1 MANNQFLVSVAKA
14 IARDPNT
21 GKGLFL
27 GKTNISS
34 AFTLSMQK
42 VEVRGGINNPLL
54 YVYYHTRAVEI
65 KIEEATFDKVFLGLN
80 VGQLVQSSA
89 VNTLQTECVTL
100 SGNTGTT
107 TLTPLSDI
115 AVYMNDGT
123 IQNVTPTGT
132 SFTVTNGGST
142 SVDIVYTVSTTV
154 DNISVA
160 TTTPPSVVDMT
171 LIAEVRDTTGII
183 VDYLQIN
190 IPRFQISG
198 NYTLSLAANG
208 VSNQALDGYAL
219 AVNSTD
225 CTTGDYFARIAWVP
239 AASAAVST
247 GSIVALPSTLT
258 FPLASLPTSKNI
270 SVLGIRGTSNVTITT
285 SCSFVLGASASPCFS
300 VGLHTGTVT
309 CGSTGTIPVGTSG
322 SVVVTYWDTVNS
334 GSRTDWV
341 NVLVI

>member
-21 GKGLFL
+21 GAGIFL

-65 KIEEATFDKVFLGLN
+65 KVEDAIFNKTFLGLN
-80 VGQLVQSSA
+80 VGQLTATGLVD
-89 VNTLQTECVTL
+89 VIQTECITL
-100 SGNTGTT
+100 VGNTGTT

-123 IQNVTPTGT
+123 IQNVTPTGNT
-132 SFTVTNGGST
+132 FTVVGGGST
-142 SVDIVYTVSTTV
+142 SVDVVYTINTTA
-154 DNISVA
+154 DQIAVA
-160 TTTPPSVVDMT
+160 TATPPSVVDMT
-171 LIAEVRDTTGII
+171 LIAEVRDSTGVI
-183 VDYLQIN
+183 VNYLQIA

-208 VSNQALDGYAL
+208 VSNQSLDGYAL

-225 CTTGDYFARIAWVP
+225 CTSGDYFAKVTWVP
-239 AASAAVST
+239 VASSAVST
-247 GSIVALPSTLT
+247 GSIVAMPSTLT
-258 FPLASLPTSKNI
+258 FPLASLPLSKNI
-270 SVLGIRGTSNVTITT
+270 TVLGIRGTSNVTVTT
-285 SCSFVLGASASPCFS
+285 SCSFVVGSSASPCFS
-300 VGLHTGTVT
+300 AGLHTGVIT
-309 CGSTGTIPVGTSG
+309 CGSLGTIPVGTSG

-341 NVLVI
+341 NLIVT